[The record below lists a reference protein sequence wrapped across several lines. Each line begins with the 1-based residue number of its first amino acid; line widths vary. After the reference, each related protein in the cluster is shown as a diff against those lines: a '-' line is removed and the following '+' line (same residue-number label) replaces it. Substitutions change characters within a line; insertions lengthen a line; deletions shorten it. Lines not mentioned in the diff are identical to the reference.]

1 MHPRRRAVLS
11 PEPAPTTPGVG
22 ASGRAGGSRQPPA
35 PSLPRRGTRV
45 SSGRLRPVSSYCSV
59 SFFVLFCFFFFE
71 ATPLEYDRLG
81 FLALP
86 DCFLCVCWVFCF
98 FSLFCGCP
106 KKVCIL
112 SRFLNPFS
120 TREITGKDVESF
132 LLVLCVKGGLVNP
145 ELFFILKKK
154 SEINS
159 RGRGFAFA
167 QKRGASALCCLERCL
182 KTTEK

>member
-59 SFFVLFCFFFFE
+59 SFFVLFCFFFFFWGNSIGIWQTWFSRP
-71 ATPLEYDRLG
+71 AWLLFVCVLG
-81 FLALP
+81 FL
-86 DCFLCVCWVFCF
+86 FF

-154 SEINS
+154 KWN
-159 RGRGFAFA
+159 
-167 QKRGASALCCLERCL
+167 KL
-182 KTTEK
+182 

>member
-1 MHPRRRAVLS
+1 MVACPSILKYSGSETNSFQHLPRCTHVAGRCFPPSQLRPRRESA
-11 PEPAPTTPGVG
+11 PAAGQVAPGSRRPRPCPG
-22 ASGRAGGSRQPPA
+22 GGRASPPA
-35 PSLPRRGTRV
+35 GFAQCLPTAR
-45 SSGRLRPVSSYCSV
+45 
-59 SFFVLFCFFFFE
+59 FHFLFCFVFFFFE

-154 SEINS
+154 V
-159 RGRGFAFA
+159 
-167 QKRGASALCCLERCL
+167 K
-182 KTTEK
+182 

>member
-1 MHPRRRAVLS
+1 MHPRPRAVLS
-11 PEPAPTTPGVG
+11 P
-22 ASGRAGGSRQPPA
+22 
-35 PSLPRRGTRV
+35 PS
-45 SSGRLRPVSSYCSV
+45 RLRPRRDSAPAPGQVAPGGPAPEGAAHLPPAGFARCLPTARFH
-59 SFFVLFCFFFFE
+59 FFFYYFFFE
-71 ATPLEYDRLG
+71 ATPLEYDRHG

-98 FSLFCGCP
+98 VLFFVVFFCGCP

-145 ELFFILKKK
+145 ELFFL
-154 SEINS
+154 
-159 RGRGFAFA
+159 
-167 QKRGASALCCLERCL
+167 
-182 KTTEK
+182 